1 MTGAGASG
9 TLLKMTSR
17 KPRRLGRPPASSSI
31 ETRQRIV
38 AVAREAFAEL
48 GFGVTTNAFIAT
60 KAGITTGALYHY
72 FDSKAHIYQA
82 VYDEV
87 QEHVYGRFEAAVAG
101 AGSFIEKFEAVL
113 EAAHALNREDP
124 SLARFVGA
132 ARIDMAR
139 HDDLRESLRDPV
151 RQGNTFLVRLVDAG
165 VSVGEIR
172 VEDRD
177 MVLAFMRTTL
187 VGLTDA
193 VSNDPRHHRVAVDAI
208 RAVME
213 GRLLA
218 VSRSTEREPS

>member
-1 MTGAGASG
+1 MAPSVTLCDMTP
-9 TLLKMTSR
+9 R
-17 KPRRLGRPPASSSI
+17 KPRRLGRPPASSSVD
-31 ETRQRIV
+31 TRQRILS
-38 AVAREAFAEL
+38 VAREAFAHL
-48 GFGVTTNAFIAT
+48 GFGVATNAFIAT

-87 QEHVYGRFEAAVAG
+87 QERVYGRFEAAAAG
-101 AGSFIEKFEAVL
+101 AASFIEQFEAVL
-113 EAAHALNREDP
+113 EAAHSLNREDP

-139 HDDLRESLRDPV
+139 HDDLREILREPV
-151 RQGNTFLVRLVDAG
+151 TQGTTFLARLVDAG
-165 VSVGEIR
+165 VASGEIR
-172 VEDRD
+172 PPDRD

-193 VSNDPRHHRVAVDAI
+193 VSDDLRLHRIAVDAI

-213 GRLLA
+213 GRLLDA
-218 VSRSTEREPS
+218 SRSRPR